1 MRKLIVMYAL
11 RKIPFIIFL
20 IFICGFTNELL
31 AQSETEKDSLESILP
46 FANDLQR
53 ADILNGLANCV
64 RSMDTTKAGNYARQ
78 AYALS
83 SKLNYCKGKAFSSV
97 ILGILQKNHGNLVE
111 AKRLYLDGLAMAL
124 KCKEPYSVSFAYHSL
139 GNLAYMQGDYGKT
152 MRYYIASVKISEQ
165 IGDFARAAR
174 TYNNIGSVY
183 MDLKNQD
190 QAELYY
196 QRSLELY
203 KGSPDELIVAEIENN
218 LANIYKF
225 KGYDLKALYH
235 YANALEVF
243 RLKSSS
249 SDISSALNNIG
260 LVYLSRKQAKKALPY
275 LREAYQLDLIY
286 KEPRAL
292 ILACT
297 NLSAAFLKLNQ
308 NDSALYFASIGYE
321 ISKQNPKLSEVT
333 DLYGA
338 LAELY
343 ARLGDTY
350 KSAFF
355 AKLKRNA
362 EQAILNQ
369 GKTMEIG
376 LVASQYENERKAQQ
390 LKLMLKDN
398 EIKQLKI
405 AEQAL
410 AIERRNILLLATFVV
425 IFFLLL
431 VSGLVIF
438 SWNLNKKTKQFE
450 LSSKAKGNMLQQIN
464 HEIRTP
470 LNGIVGMSQLA
481 LESKTFSELKDYL
494 TYIKLSSDELM
505 FLLNNLITHLQ
516 IDRKEAYPVANPFD
530 LLESLEELFKIYAYQ
545 AKHKGLL
552 FNQMV
557 FPGVPRMVN
566 ADRQKLMII
575 VQNLLNNAVKNCKK
589 GVVKIEVKQVSE
601 REKDGKIFSQI
612 QLVVSDE
619 GAGFSDKE
627 IKHLFKTAPAIG
639 QSENAFGVGLKNVK
653 ELCDLMKGKLE
664 LVSDKGVGSSFYL
677 NVEIENLDA
686 VENTFVAVQ
695 QAESS
700 KIDHGKYNLLVVE
713 NNQLNQRLF
722 AKILEKEG
730 YPYQIAENGKRALE
744 MLRERSY
751 DLLLMNIRMPVMDG
765 IEAAELIR
773 TDEAYSI
780 DKHIPIIA
788 ITAHD
793 DAQEKKKCFEVGMN
807 DYLTKPLNKALL
819 LSKIEEQLRPKGF

>member
-1 MRKLIVMYAL
+1 MKAL
-11 RKIPFIIFL
+11 RKIPFVLFLLII
-20 IFICGFTNELL
+20 CVFTDESK
-31 AQSETEKDSLESILP
+31 AQSESEKDSLESILP
-46 FANDLQR
+46 FANDMQR

-64 RSMDTTKAGNYARQ
+64 RSLDTSKAGNYARQ
-78 AYALS
+78 AFALS
-83 SKLNYCKGKAFSSV
+83 SKLNYCKGKAFASV
-97 ILGILQKNHGNLVE
+97 ILGILQKNHGDLVG
-111 AKRLYLDGLAMAL
+111 AKRLYLQGLAMAL

-196 QRSLELY
+196 QRSLDLN
-203 KGSPDELIVAEIENN
+203 KGSQNELIVAEIENN
-218 LANIYKF
+218 LANIYKY

-249 SDISSALNNIG
+249 ADISSALNNIG

-275 LREAYQLDLIY
+275 LREAYQLDLIN

-308 NDSALYFASIGYE
+308 SDSALYFANIGYE
-321 ISKQNPKLSEVT
+321 VSKQNPKLSEVT

-338 LAELY
+338 LAELHL
-343 ARLGDTY
+343 RLNDKF
-350 KSAFF
+350 KSAFYTR
-355 AKLKRNA
+355 LKQNA
-362 EQAILNQ
+362 EQAILGQ
-369 GKTMEIG
+369 SKKMEIG
-376 LVASQYENERKAQQ
+376 LVASQYENERKEQQ

-405 AEQAL
+405 IEQER
-410 AIERRNILLLATFVV
+410 AIERRNILLLSMFIA

-516 IDRKEAYPVANPFD
+516 IDRKEAYPVSSPFD

-566 ADRQKLMII
+566 ADRQKLLII
-575 VQNLLNNAVKNCKK
+575 IQNLLNNAVKTCKK
-589 GVVKIEVKQVSE
+589 GVVKIEVKQLGS
-601 REKDGKIFSQI
+601 REKEGKILSSI
-612 QLVVSDE
+612 QVVVSDE
-619 GAGFSDKE
+619 GPGFSDKE
-627 IKHLFKTAPAIG
+627 IKQLFKTSPQMG
-639 QSENAFGVGLKNVK
+639 LNENAFGAGLKNVK
-653 ELCDLMKGKLE
+653 ELSDLMKGKLE
-664 LVSDKGVGSSFYL
+664 LVSDKGLGSSFYL
-677 NVEIENLDA
+677 NVEIESLDA
-686 VENTFVAVQ
+686 TENIFV
-695 QAESS
+695 SS
-700 KIDHGKYNLLVVE
+700 QKFERAKLDHGKYNLLVVE
-713 NNQLNQRLF
+713 NNQLNQKLF

-744 MLRERSY
+744 MLKERSY
-751 DLLLMNIRMPVMDG
+751 DLLLMNIRMPILDG
-765 IEAAELIR
+765 ISATHIIR
-773 TDEAYSI
+773 TEDDYSI
-780 DKHIPIIA
+780 DKNIPILA

-807 DYLTKPLNKALL
+807 DYLTKPINKALL
-819 LSKIEEQLRPKGF
+819 LSKIEEQLRSKGF

>member
-1 MRKLIVMYAL
+1 MKAL
-11 RKIPFIIFL
+11 RKIPFVLFLLII
-20 IFICGFTNELL
+20 CVFTNESK
-31 AQSETEKDSLESILP
+31 AQSESEKDSLESILP
-46 FANDLQR
+46 FANELER

-78 AYALS
+78 AYAIS
-83 SKLNYCKGKAFSSV
+83 SKLNYCKGKAISSI
-97 ILGILQKNHGNLVE
+97 ILGILLKNHGDLVG
-111 AKRLYLDGLAMAL
+111 AKRLYLAGLALAL

-139 GNLAYMQGDYGKT
+139 GNLAYMQGDYSKT

-190 QAELYY
+190 QAEVYY
-196 QRSLELY
+196 QRSLDLY
-203 KGSPDELIVAEIENN
+203 KGSQDELIVAEIENN
-218 LANIYKF
+218 LANIYKY

-249 SDISSALNNIG
+249 VDISSALNNIG
-260 LVYLSRKQAKKALPY
+260 LVYLARKQAKKALPY
-275 LREAYQLDLIY
+275 LREAYQLDLIN

-308 NDSALYFASIGYE
+308 SDSALYFANIGYE
-321 ISKQNPKLSEVT
+321 VSKQNTKLSEVT

-338 LAELY
+338 LAELHL
-343 ARLGDTY
+343 RLNDKN

-355 AKLKRNA
+355 TRLKQNA
-362 EQAILNQ
+362 EQAILGQ
-369 GKTMEIG
+369 GKKMEIG
-376 LVASQYENERKAQQ
+376 LVASQYENERKEQL
-390 LKLMLKDN
+390 LKLMQKDN

-405 AEQAL
+405 LEQQL
-410 AIERRNILLLATFVV
+410 AIERRNILLLATFVI

-431 VSGLVIF
+431 VSGLVVF
-438 SWNLNKKTKQFE
+438 SWNLKKKTKQFE

-516 IDRKEAYPVANPFD
+516 IDRKEAYPVSSPFD

-566 ADRQKLMII
+566 ADRQKLLII
-575 VQNLLNNAVKNCKK
+575 IQNLLNNAVKTCKK
-589 GVVKIEVKQVSE
+589 GVVKIEVKQLGS
-601 REKDGKIFSQI
+601 REKDGKILSKLQV
-612 QLVVSDE
+612 VVSDE

-627 IKHLFKTAPAIG
+627 IKQLFKTAPQIG
-639 QSENAFGVGLKNVK
+639 LNENAFGVGLKNVK

-664 LVSDKGVGSSFYL
+664 LVSDKGIGSSFFL
-677 NVEIENLDA
+677 NVEIESIDSNENIFANKQEGVLLDH
-686 VENTFVAVQ
+686 
-695 QAESS
+695 S
-700 KIDHGKYNLLVVE
+700 KFNLLVVE
-713 NNQLNQRLF
+713 SNQLNQRLF
-722 AKILEKEG
+722 AKILEKEA

-744 MLRERSY
+744 MLKERSY
-751 DLLLMNIRMPVMDG
+751 DLLLMNIRMPIMDG
-765 IEAAELIR
+765 IEATRIIR
-773 TDEAYSI
+773 TQDDYSI
-780 DKHIPIIA
+780 DKNIPIIA

-807 DYLTKPLNKALL
+807 DYLTKPINKALL
-819 LSKIEEQLRPKGF
+819 LSKIEEQLKPSGF